1 MMSTVL
7 FLHLVRMVLAIIT
20 RVPKVTEEEN
30 KNRKEN
36 ETICT
41 SSLWQAF
48 LSLSMP

>member
-1 MMSTVL
+1 MSTAL
-7 FLHLVRMVLAIIT
+7 FLHLVTTALATMT
-20 RVPKVTEEEN
+20 RVPTVTEEN

-48 LSLSMP
+48 LSLSML